1 MDPYIG
7 KLLDDRYE
15 ILSVLGT
22 GGMAVVYRAYCHR
35 LNRYVAVKILKAE
48 LAADQ
53 DLRRRFHDESQAV
66 AMLSHPNIVAVYD
79 ISQVDGREFIVMEL
93 IDGITLKQY
102 INKRGGCLNWRE
114 SLHFITQIMQGL
126 KHAHSRGIIHRDI
139 KPQNVMV
146 LRDGS
151 VKVTDFGI
159 ARTTNSQATMTQDAI
174 GSVHYISPEQA
185 KGSHID
191 ARSDIYSAGVVL
203 YEMLTGRLPFEG
215 DNPVSVAI
223 QHINS
228 IPVSPRELN
237 PDIPVGLEQ
246 ITMKAMASTPDRRY
260 RSAEDMLNDL
270 DAFRRN
276 PEVDFG
282 YDQPGVLAPD
292 EDEPTMIL
300 RKATAPTRNYDPDAT
315 VREPLRQRAAVSAG
329 ARFQQ
334 DEPEYDDE
342 EYDEDYDDAETAA
355 RRKNRIFIGVAAG
368 SAVLLIVILATLWF
382 TVFSKMLTPKEPLI
396 VPPYVGMTLEDAE
409 KALEADT
416 KLSEHFTIRVGE
428 YKADETVEKGV
439 VISQTPEGG
448 STVNGKKKT
457 EIVLVVSSGPEESE
471 PKEFELED
479 YTNQDYRLALSKLQ
493 AQLIVVTVESQFSD
507 TVKEGMV
514 ISTNPSAGTKLKAGD
529 KVTITYS
536 SGPENKEVKMTSLL
550 GLTEEDARNAIAAM
564 KLTLKS
570 VSSEYSDEY
579 AEGKVC
585 YQSIPRDITVS
596 SGSEISIKIS
606 LGPKPE
612 EKPVEPPTQPETP
625 EKPPVAPLAKTT
637 FRVSLPDN
645 RTADSVVEIYVNGV
659 LLAHQTV
666 PTTEEEFSVT
676 YEGTINSY
684 SVKVDGSD
692 YQDYDIIN
700 N

>member
-7 KLLDDRYE
+7 KLLDGRYE

-35 LNRYVAVKILKAE
+35 LNRYVAVKILKGE

-79 ISQVDGREFIVMEL
+79 VSQVDGREFIVMEL

-114 SLHFITQIMQGL
+114 SLHFTTQIMQAL

-282 YDQPGVLAPD
+282 YNQPGVLAPD

-300 RKATAPTRNYDPDAT
+300 RKSAAPTRNYDPDAT

-334 DEPEYDDE
+334 DEPEYDDDDYE
-342 EYDEDYDDAETAA
+342 DDYEDEAAAE

-368 SAVLLIVILATLWF
+368 AAVLLIAIFATLWF
-382 TVFSKMLTPKEPLI
+382 TVFSKMLSPKESLI
-396 VPPYVGMTLEDAE
+396 VPTYVGMTLEDAE
-409 KALEADT
+409 KALETDT
-416 KLSEHFTIRVGE
+416 SLSEHFTIRVGE

-439 VISQTPEGG
+439 VISQTPDGG

-457 EIVLVVSSGPEESE
+457 EIVLVVSSGAEETE

-514 ISTNPSAGTKLKAGD
+514 ISTNPAAGAKLKAGD

-570 VSSEYSDEY
+570 VSSEYSNEY
-579 AEGKVC
+579 AAGKVC
-585 YQSIPRDITVS
+585 YQSIPQGITVS
-596 SGSEISIKIS
+596 GGSEISIKIS

-612 EKPVEPPTQPETP
+612 EKPVEPPTPPEQP
-625 EKPPVAPLAKTT
+625 EKPPVTPLTKTT

-659 LLAHQTV
+659 LLAHQNV
-666 PTTEEEFSVT
+666 PATEEEFSVT

>member
-35 LNRYVAVKILKAE
+35 LNRYVAVKILKGE

-79 ISQVDGREFIVMEL
+79 VSQVDGREFIVMEL

-282 YDQPGVLAPD
+282 YNQPGVLAPD

-315 VREPLRQRAAVSAG
+315 VREPLRQRAAASAG

-334 DEPEYDDE
+334 DEPDYDDE
-342 EYDEDYDDAETAA
+342 EYDEDCNDTEAAA

-368 SAVLLIVILATLWF
+368 SAVLLIVILTTLWF
-382 TVFSKMLTPKEPLI
+382 TVFSKMLTPKESLI

-409 KALEADT
+409 KALEADA

-428 YKADETVEKGV
+428 YKADKTVEKGV

-493 AQLIVVTVESQFSD
+493 SQLIVVTVESQFSD

-514 ISTNPSAGTKLKAGD
+514 ISTNPTAGTKLKAGD

-570 VSSEYSDEY
+570 VSSEYSNEY

-585 YQSIPRDITVS
+585 YQSIPQDITVS

-612 EKPVEPPTQPETP
+612 EKPTEPPTQPEPP

>member
-15 ILSVLGT
+15 ILNVLGT

-35 LNRYVAVKILKAE
+35 LNRYVAVKILKGE

-53 DLRRRFHDESQAV
+53 DLRRRFHDESQSV

-79 ISQVDGREFIVMEL
+79 VSEVDDREFIVMEL

-114 SLHFITQIMQGL
+114 SLHFISQILQAL

-159 ARTTNSQATMTQDAI
+159 ARSTTSQATVTQDAI

-185 KGSHID
+185 KGNHID
-191 ARSDIYSAGVVL
+191 ARSDLYSAGVVL

-228 IPVSPRELN
+228 IPVPPRELN
-237 PDIPVGLEQ
+237 PDIPVGMEQ
-246 ITMKAMASTPDRRY
+246 IALKAMASTPDRRY

-276 PEVDFG
+276 PDIDFG
-282 YDQPGVLAPD
+282 YLQPGVLAPD

-300 RKATAPTRNYDPDAT
+300 RKPTRSSDPDAT
-315 VREPLRQRAAVSAG
+315 VREPLRRRAAVSA

-334 DEPEYDDE
+334 DEPEYEDE
-342 EYDEDYDDAETAA
+342 DDYDDYDEEDARERRKKRILIGTAA
-355 RRKNRIFIGVAAG
+355 GAG
-368 SAVLLIVILATLWF
+368 VLLIAVFAILWF
-382 TVFSKMLTPKEPLI
+382 TVFSKMLTPKKSFI
-396 VPPYVGMTLEDAE
+396 VPNYVGSTLEEAE
-409 KALEADT
+409 KALSENSD
-416 KLSEHFTIRVGE
+416 LSAHFTIRAGE
-428 YKADETVEKGV
+428 FKPDDTVEKGV
-439 VISQTPEGG
+439 IISQSPVGD
-448 STVNGKKKT
+448 SKAHADKT
-457 EIVLVVSSGPEESE
+457 EIVVVVSSGPEEE
-471 PKEFELED
+471 KPQEFELED
-479 YTNQDYRLALSKLQ
+479 YSNQDYRLALSKLQ
-493 AQLIVVTVESQFSD
+493 AQLIAVTVESQYSD

-514 ISTNPSAGTKLKAGD
+514 ISTNPTPGTKLKAGD

-536 SGPENKEVKMTSLL
+536 NGPEHKEVKMTSLL

-564 KLTLKS
+564 KLTLKA

-579 AEGKVC
+579 PAGKVC
-585 YQSIPRDITVS
+585 YQSVPQGITVQGGSDIT
-596 SGSEISIKIS
+596 IKIS
-606 LGPKPE
+606 LGPKPADPKPPEPVKPE
-612 EKPVEPPTQPETP
+612 EPQT
-625 EKPPVAPLAKTT
+625 PPVAPAPKST
-637 FRVSLPDN
+637 FLVTLPDD
-645 RTADSVVEIYVNGV
+645 RTKESVVEIYVNGV
-659 LLAHQTV
+659 LLAHQKV
-666 PTTEEEFSVT
+666 PTTESEFSVT
-676 YEGTINSY
+676 YEGVINNY
-684 SVKVDGSD
+684 SVKVDGAD

-700 N
+700 NR